1 LRAAV
6 DHSLAGSRVVVESS
20 AELRAGA
27 LAQFDRTFA
36 VTYALDAIV
45 LIVALMGIV
54 ATLSAQVLER
64 RQEIGVLRCIGTL
77 RRDVVAMIV
86 GEAAWL
92 GVLGSILGVAAG
104 YIVAWILVF
113 VVNKQ
118 AFGWTID
125 FGLAP
130 FSDLRLATLVVAAS
144 VVAGLLPA
152 AQAAGVPAGEAVRAE

>member
-1 LRAAV
+1 
-6 DHSLAGSRVVVESS
+6 VVVESS
-20 AELRAGA
+20 AELRAAA

-45 LIVALMGIV
+45 LIVALLGIV

-130 FSDLRLATLVVAAS
+130 LSDLRLAVLVVAAS
-144 VVAGLLPA
+144 VAAGLLPA
-152 AQAAGVPAGEAVRAE
+152 AQAASVPAGEAVRAE